1 MEFLDLADW
10 RTRVASLYLSD
21 VDIADFRR
29 RKDELFATHPQSP
42 VLGQDFGG
50 LAYFDVDESSIVD
63 VPLAPAE
70 GEFSFDT
77 GNTDGVVTYARIG
90 ILETPFGPLTLWWT
104 KVYGGGLFLP
114 VRDGTARTETY
125 GGGRYLTDTIKG
137 THGRGLIWLGGERVR
152 LDFNY
157 LYHPSCA
164 YSDRWTCPLAP
175 EENRISTPIRAG
187 ERLKIPT

>member
-1 MEFLDLADW
+1 MELLDLADW
-10 RTRVASLYLSD
+10 RTRVAALYLSD
-21 VDIADFRR
+21 LDIAGFRR
-29 RKDELFATHPQSP
+29 GKDELFANHPQSP
-42 VLGQDFGG
+42 VLGKPFAG
-50 LAYFDVDESSIVD
+50 LAYFDVDESFSVE
-63 VPLAPAE
+63 VPLSPAE

-77 GNTDGVVTYARIG
+77 GNTDGVVTYARVG
-90 ILETPFGPLTLWWT
+90 IVDTPFGPLTLWWT

-114 VRDGTARTETY
+114 VRDGTARAETY

-137 THGRGLIWLGGERVR
+137 THGRGVTWSGGDRVR

-175 EENRISTPIRAG
+175 EENRVSAPIRAG
-187 ERLKIPT
+187 ERL